1 MADDNTQD
9 DIQSPLSDSYGKY
22 KQDFNT
28 AQDNLLQSLNP
39 QPFNLASALAA
50 MSKVTPTG
58 QFDFGAGGAELGRQ
72 QQEQEKLM
80 PAIYEMRAKLAQRG
94 MESSVKESELARKE
108 KARQAQANF
117 LANPQDKSALAEMS
131 KYYDAKDIAELIKV
145 TPQLRQLTGGE
156 QNVPNPFATT
166 LARDDLDPTMRSAVE
181 QLSSQF
187 AKGFLTPEEAT
198 KQLEHISSALD
209 AKGQKETAN
218 DIRKQNNQFMQDLKQ
233 RAERTQ
239 IEKDAEKI
247 IEPAKIHINI
257 ADATM
262 QQLNGIYDTMDKLG
276 KSGLPT
282 AGHPINQLLANLP
295 SFLPYSDTLQKDFVA
310 QMQTLKSKA
319 FLTGIQQMK
328 GFGSLSNAEGAKVEK
343 AIANLD
349 WEHMSYEQFQKELGK
364 IKNSVEIMKN
374 EANERISKAQS
385 RIESFNPTNGGSLT
399 SQILDEANKRG
410 R

>member
-131 KYYDAKDIAELIKV
+131 KYYDAKDIAELLKA

-181 QLSSQF
+181 QLSNQF
-187 AKGFLTPEEAT
+187 AKGILTPEDAS
-198 KQLEHISSALD
+198 KQLEHILSL
-209 AKGQKETAN
+209 
-218 DIRKQNNQFMQDLKQ
+218 
-233 RAERTQ
+233 
-239 IEKDAEKI
+239 
-247 IEPAKIHINI
+247 IHI
-257 ADATM
+257 
-262 QQLNGIYDTMDKLG
+262 
-276 KSGLPT
+276 
-282 AGHPINQLLANLP
+282 
-295 SFLPYSDTLQKDFVA
+295 
-310 QMQTLKSKA
+310 
-319 FLTGIQQMK
+319 
-328 GFGSLSNAEGAKVEK
+328 
-343 AIANLD
+343 
-349 WEHMSYEQFQKELGK
+349 
-364 IKNSVEIMKN
+364 
-374 EANERISKAQS
+374 
-385 RIESFNPTNGGSLT
+385 
-399 SQILDEANKRG
+399 
-410 R
+410 